1 MSITGITLVIIV
13 AVNIAASYKGFT
25 NQLFFDAYKFEVDK
39 ILINKDYKRLITAG
53 FLHSGWTHL
62 ILNMFTLMMFSESIE
77 RYLGESLFLTIY
89 LASLVGGCL
98 FALFIHRNHGDY
110 SAVGASG
117 AVCGIVFASI
127 ALFPDMGVG
136 FFFLPVFIPGWLYG
150 VVYVLYSIYGIR
162 SKKDNIGHE
171 AHLGGA
177 LIGMMLSVILH
188 PSALREN
195 YFTILIITVPVI
207 AFIYLIVNRPQI
219 LLVDNLFR
227 KTHADAYSI
236 DHTYNAEKNMQ
247 QKEIDRILDKIN
259 TRGLNSLSK
268 SEKNLLNE
276 YSKNLK

>member
-1 MSITGITLVIIV
+1 MSITGITLVIIL

-62 ILNMFTLMMFSESIE
+62 ILNMFTLLMFSEGIE

-259 TRGLNSLSK
+259 IRGLNSLSK